1 MSDTYSTMT
10 TGRAGFPIRTFF
22 VPFPLVCFPLA
33 LATDIAYWRTS
44 FLMWHNFSSW
54 LLFFGL
60 VMGGIGL
67 LAGVIDML
75 RRSTRIWGPG
85 LAAAIAYIVVLALAL
100 LNSFI
105 HAGDGWPA
113 IVPNGLVVSALTT
126 VMIIVTVWL
135 AARRRSRVIW
145 SIER

>member
-1 MSDTYSTMT
+1 MSPSYSTTT
-10 TGRAGFPIRTFF
+10 TGRAGFPVRTLF
-22 VPFPLVCFPLA
+22 VPFPFVCFTLA

-44 FLMWHNFSSW
+44 FMMWHNFSAW
-54 LLFFGL
+54 LLFAGL
-60 VMGGIGL
+60 VFGALGL
-67 LAGVIDML
+67 IAGAFDML

-85 LAAAIAYIVVLALAL
+85 WIVAICYIVVLALAV

-105 HAGDGWPA
+105 HAGDGWTA
-113 IVPNGLVVSALTT
+113 IVPNGLTVSAVT
-126 VMIIVTVWL
+126 VLLIVVTVWL